1 MPITV
6 LRSVNVP
13 SSGKSKTSDQF
24 RGIEAELYLA
34 VGAQVTLTSNNNTAV
49 GLTNGAK
56 GTVVDI
62 IYSKQPNVDLPDFV
76 MVRWPEYT
84 GPQFFSGAMNTEG
97 THNCIPIPAISV
109 QSDDMRATRT
119 QFPLRLAYATT
130 VWKSQGDTLGKTVVD
145 IGARETAGLTCV
157 ALSRVRH
164 VSDLAIIPF
173 DYQKAL
179 KISTGEGLIAR
190 KTEESRLNALC
201 AKTKARW
208 NKNYLELA

>member
-13 SSGKSKTSDQF
+13 SSGKSKTSDHF
-24 RGIEAELYLA
+24 RGIEVELYLD

-97 THNCIPIPAISV
+97 THNSIPL
-109 QSDDMRATRT
+109 Q
-119 QFPLRLAYATT
+119 Q
-130 VWKSQGDTLGKTVVD
+130 
-145 IGARETAGLTCV
+145 
-157 ALSRVRH
+157 
-164 VSDLAIIPF
+164 
-173 DYQKAL
+173 
-179 KISTGEGLIAR
+179 
-190 KTEESRLNALC
+190 
-201 AKTKARW
+201 
-208 NKNYLELA
+208 YLFNQMT